1 MDCQEGFM
9 LKKLMFVLLVG
20 ILFTAGA
27 VVSMADDDLVP
38 ANINNGKSGTPAAVG
53 ADEGLYIDGYSNQ
66 TVIEKY
72 ADVFF
77 AEESQAGGIYLVE
90 GETKLVKDEDSNS
103 IQDYKLTATMLD
115 TVKLDDGDAIVIMA
129 FVKTDE
135 KYELLTTPKNLTSP
149 WLRWYKIKLPHTGK
163 DNPNHVRVI
172 AFQKSKW
179 ESLQLGVNLEI
190 IDLTEVIENNKKDF
204 NFLDTLKN
212 CNDTI
217 KRVGNIL
224 H

>member
-1 MDCQEGFM
+1 MI
-9 LKKLMFVLLVG
+9 KKLIFVLLVG

-27 VVSMADDDLVP
+27 VVSMADDDPVSV
-38 ANINNGKSGTPAAVG
+38 NVNNEKSGTPAVTG

-66 TVIEKY
+66 TVIDKY

-77 AEESQAGGIYLVE
+77 DEESQAGGVYLVE
-90 GETKLVKDEDSNS
+90 GETKLVKDEDSDN

-115 TVKLDDGDAIVIMA
+115 TVKLSDGDSIVIMA
-129 FVKTDE
+129 FVKTDG
-135 KYELLTTPKNLTSP
+135 KYKLLTVPKNLSTP
-149 WLRWYKIKLPHTGK
+149 WLRWYKIRLPHTGK

-172 AFQKSKW
+172 AFQRSKW

-190 IDLTEVIENNKKDF
+190 IDLTEVIGNEKKDF
-204 NFLDTLKN
+204 NFLNTLKN

>member
-1 MDCQEGFM
+1 MI
-9 LKKLMFVLLVG
+9 KKLMFVLLVG

-27 VVSMADDDLVP
+27 VVSMADDAPVSV
-38 ANINNGKSGTPAAVG
+38 NVNNEKSGTPAVTG

-66 TVIEKY
+66 TVIDKY

-77 AEESQAGGIYLVE
+77 DEESQAGGVYLVE
-90 GETKLVKDEDSNS
+90 GETKLVKDEDSDN

-115 TVKLDDGDAIVIMA
+115 TVKLSDGDSIVIMA
-129 FVKTDE
+129 FVKTDG
-135 KYELLTTPKNLTSP
+135 KYKLLTVPKNLSTP
-149 WLRWYKIKLPHTGK
+149 WLRWYKIRLPHTGK

-172 AFQKSKW
+172 AFQRSKW

-190 IDLTEVIENNKKDF
+190 IDLTEVIGNEKKDF
-204 NFLDTLKN
+204 NFLNTLKN